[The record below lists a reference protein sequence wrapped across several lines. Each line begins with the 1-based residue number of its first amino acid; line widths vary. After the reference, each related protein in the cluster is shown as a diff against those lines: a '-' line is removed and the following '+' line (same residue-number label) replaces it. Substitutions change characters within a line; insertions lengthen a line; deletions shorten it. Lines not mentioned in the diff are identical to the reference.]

1 MPSSI
6 YINSLRLLVLAL
18 LITFW
23 ELASGGLYPGF
34 ELLPPLIIGRPS
46 LIIGELIN
54 YVTSELFI
62 IDLSSSLQATAWGLL
77 IGMLSG
83 IALGVAFGY
92 VKFLEDLFKPF
103 FVAINSLPR
112 PALAPILTIWFG
124 FGILSKIM
132 VAWSIVFFIA
142 FFNTL
147 QGIKSIDPDLIKAV
161 RVMGADRLGITLHVT
176 IPAVATWAFA
186 ALRVSVSFALI
197 GTVIGEFV
205 GAHSGLGYR
214 LLVASGLFK
223 TNLVYAI
230 LIILMLLGVMI
241 VRVSEYVESKILKWR
256 PPSIMF

>member
-1 MPSSI
+1 MSSTL
-6 YINSLRLLVLAL
+6 YINSLRVLVLAL
-18 LITFW
+18 LIMLW
-23 ELASGGLYPGF
+23 ELASGGLYPDF
-34 ELLPPLIIGRPS
+34 ELFPPLIIGRPS
-46 LIIGELIN
+46 LIFDDLIK

-62 IDLSSSLQATAWGLL
+62 RDLSATLQATAWGLL

-83 IALGVAFGY
+83 IAVGIAFHY
-92 VKFLEDLFKPF
+92 IKFLENLFMPF
-103 FVAINSLPR
+103 LVAINSLPR
-112 PALAPILTIWFG
+112 PALAPLLTIWFG

-132 VAWSIVFFIA
+132 VSWSIVFFIA

-147 QGIKSIDPDLIKAV
+147 QGLKSIDPDLIKAV
-161 RVMGADRLGITLHVT
+161 RVMGADRLGIMLHVS
-176 IPAVATWAFA
+176 IPAVATWVFA

-197 GTVIGEFV
+197 GSVIGEFV

-214 LLVASGLFK
+214 LLVSSGLFK

-230 LIILMLLGVMI
+230 LIILMLLGVII